1 MGLRMKMRLC
11 TLAALLVFCNQ
22 TTAGLIVLEPDTT
35 STPASRS
42 PFLLETNTKSATPQ
56 NANLV
61 VYYDT
66 IKLKSVIQMGMPAH
80 TRIPNQFGQ
89 GRGVSIRDALRQ
101 LAPSSISID
110 CCSSPMPHV
119 NWKSD
124 GNWLT
129 AVDNLLTDN
138 NMSAVMDWSINKMT
152 VTMPIMPI
160 ERPVANSSSDLKTA
174 PVPLTPPIKAPIVD
188 PSPFSVNKSKSPGV
202 TSTAQFVAP
211 KAVPVELWK
220 ADAGKTL
227 REVLTDWAKKAKWS
241 LVWDASVDYPI
252 EAGFV
257 QSGDYL
263 TAVQKTVELYKTADY
278 PLYGEAYPEQRLVII
293 TATKRVAGVK

>member
-11 TLAALLVFCNQ
+11 TLAALLVLCDQ
-22 TTAGLIVLEPDTT
+22 AVAGLIVLEPDTT
-35 STPASRS
+35 SAPASRS
-42 PFLLETNTKSATPQ
+42 PFLLETKTAVTPQ
-56 NANLV
+56 SASSAD
-61 VYYDT
+61 YYDT

-101 LAPSSISID
+101 LAPPSISID
-110 CCSSPMPHV
+110 CCDSPMPHV
-119 NWKSD
+119 NWKSS

-129 AVDNLLTDN
+129 AVDNLLTAN
-138 NMSAVMDWSINKMT
+138 NMSAVLDWSINKLT
-152 VTMPIMPI
+152 VTL
-160 ERPVANSSSDLKTA
+160 PVEIPAAKSMSDVKTA
-174 PVPLTPPIKAPIVD
+174 SAPLAQPIKAPIVD